1 LDYRKL
7 VETIPIGKREP
18 LSNKLIDFVLSSKND
33 EKMPSQLAN
42 TILHH
47 WQNDI
52 LISESG
58 LTALLEAAVLLEPDK
73 TVEAFNQLELTDIVE
88 QIKGAV
94 AKAQ

>member
-1 LDYRKL
+1 
-7 VETIPIGKREP
+7 
-18 LSNKLIDFVLSSKND
+18 
-33 EKMPSQLAN
+33 MPSQLAN

-73 TVEAFNQLELTDIVE
+73 TVEAFNQLELADMVE

>member
-1 LDYRKL
+1 MDYRKL
-7 VETIPIGKREP
+7 VETIPVPKQEQ
-18 LSNKLIDFVLSSKND
+18 LSDRLIDFLLSSKND
-33 EKMPSQLAN
+33 DKMPSQLAN

-73 TVEAFNQLELTDIVE
+73 TIGAFTELGLTGMAE
-88 QIKGAV
+88 QIKQSAP
-94 AKAQ
+94 KT

>member
-1 LDYRKL
+1 MDYRKL
-7 VETIPIGKREP
+7 VETIPVVKREL
-18 LSNKLIDFVLSSKND
+18 LSNKLIDLVLSSKND

-58 LTALLEAAVLLEPDK
+58 LTALLEAAALLEPDK
-73 TVEAFNQLELTDIVE
+73 IIEAFIQLELVDFAE
-88 QIKGAV
+88 QIKEAV
-94 AKAQ
+94 AKT

>member
-1 LDYRKL
+1 MDYRKL
-7 VETIPIGKREP
+7 VETIPMVKREP
-18 LSNKLIDFVLSSKND
+18 LLNKLIDLVLMSKND

-58 LTALLEAAVLLEPDK
+58 LTALLEAAALLEPDK
-73 TVEAFNQLELTDIVE
+73 TTEVFTQLELGGFAE
-88 QIKGAV
+88 QIKEAS
-94 AKAQ
+94 AKT